1 MRKVAA
7 CLLLVLLTTLSLFT
21 ANPAWALECQQ
32 ETLYYDNWESEKL
45 FAEADLFAAKTHL
58 AWGTEACPIDTN
70 KRWLTTWVQL
80 LLEDG
85 TTGWLDDD
93 DLVTLSD
100 FQDSVRIRHADGM
113 SRLKA
118 LLAEIDRMEHVMQAL
133 MIDTSGQYLDTVLL
147 SRVGAT
153 LQPEDTA
160 LARTPVPTPTLQP
173 AVDTPS
179 QPNTIT
185 YIIRSGD
192 SLRQIAEAHNT
203 SIDEILK
210 LNPEI
215 TNANQVYVGKVI
227 LLPSER
233 ARTTIPPT
241 NTPVPQAPPTST
253 PTPQAPAAPSA
264 TGNPYRNMLAQLPVG
279 NRSHHNT
286 YDRDEWD
293 HWVDDDRDCE
303 NARAEVLIAESRR
316 SVTYRAN
323 GCTVDT
329 GLWVGPWGGRTFT
342 QASQVDIDHHVP
354 LYNAHISGGHAWNRN
369 RKRAYANDLALAS
382 ALQATENGV
391 NRAKGAGAPDEWK
404 PPVQASWCRYAQ
416 DWVEVKHKYSLLVTQ
431 AEKSALSSMLDT
443 CTGQPYVPAAQPA
456 APAQPTPIPQ
466 AQPTPV
472 PPAQPTPVP
481 QAQPTPVPPT
491 DTPQSNFPPPRR
503 QGWYCNDFDTRAQ
516 YEAFYAGR
524 AKPAS
529 HDRDR
534 DGLYCEA
541 LN

>member
-1 MRKVAA
+1 MFPRIRSQTRYTSLLLTLFIVFGLTLAGCNGNRNQPPEPTPMPPTAVAA
-7 CLLLVLLTTLSLFT
+7 DS
-21 ANPAWALECQQ
+21 
-32 ETLYYDNWESEKL
+32 ESEPTPTPTP
-45 FAEADLFAAKTHL
+45 DV
-58 AWGTEACPIDTN
+58 P
-70 KRWLTTWVQL
+70 
-80 LLEDG
+80 
-85 TTGWLDDD
+85 
-93 DLVTLSD
+93 
-100 FQDSVRIRHADGM
+100 
-113 SRLKA
+113 
-118 LLAEIDRMEHVMQAL
+118 
-133 MIDTSGQYLDTVLL
+133 
-147 SRVGAT
+147 
-153 LQPEDTA
+153 PEPTD
-160 LARTPVPTPTLQP
+160 TPVPPQPTNTPTTPNPTATVTPQPTATPEPLPPAAVTNTTSNLRRGPGTDFPLAGQLAPGALVRPVARNSDGTWLQLDSGVWIW
-173 AVDTPS
+173 AQLVDHVPSGLPVAALPPTP
-179 QPNTIT
+179 
-185 YIIRSGD
+185 
-192 SLRQIAEAHNT
+192 
-203 SIDEILK
+203 
-210 LNPEI
+210 
-215 TNANQVYVGKVI
+215 V
-227 LLPSER
+227 
-233 ARTTIPPT
+233 PPT

-253 PTPQAPAAPSA
+253 PTPQAPAAPLA

-456 APAQPTPIPQ
+456 VPAQ
-466 AQPTPV
+466 ATPV
-472 PPAQPTPVP
+472 PPAD
-481 QAQPTPVPPT
+481 A
-491 DTPQSNFPPPRR
+491 PQSNLPPPRR
-503 QGWYCNDFDTRAQ
+503 QGRYCNDFDTRAQ

-524 AKPAS
+524 EKPAS
-529 HDRDR
+529 HDRDG
-534 DGLYCEA
+534 DGRYCEA

>member
-1 MRKVAA
+1 MFPRIRSQTRYTSLLLTLFIVFGLTLAGCNGNRNQPPEPTPMPPTAVAA
-7 CLLLVLLTTLSLFT
+7 DS
-21 ANPAWALECQQ
+21 
-32 ETLYYDNWESEKL
+32 ESEPTPTPTP
-45 FAEADLFAAKTHL
+45 DV
-58 AWGTEACPIDTN
+58 P
-70 KRWLTTWVQL
+70 
-80 LLEDG
+80 
-85 TTGWLDDD
+85 
-93 DLVTLSD
+93 
-100 FQDSVRIRHADGM
+100 
-113 SRLKA
+113 
-118 LLAEIDRMEHVMQAL
+118 
-133 MIDTSGQYLDTVLL
+133 
-147 SRVGAT
+147 
-153 LQPEDTA
+153 PEPTD
-160 LARTPVPTPTLQP
+160 TPVPPQPTNTPTTPNPTATVAPQPTATPEPLPPAAVTNTTSNLRRGPGTDFPLAGQLAPGALVRPVARNSDGTWLQLDSGVWIW
-173 AVDTPS
+173 AQLVDHVPSGLPVAALPPTP
-179 QPNTIT
+179 
-185 YIIRSGD
+185 
-192 SLRQIAEAHNT
+192 
-203 SIDEILK
+203 
-210 LNPEI
+210 
-215 TNANQVYVGKVI
+215 V
-227 LLPSER
+227 
-233 ARTTIPPT
+233 PPT

-286 YDRDEWD
+286 YDRDEWV

-382 ALQATENGV
+382 ALQATESGV
-391 NRAKGAGAPDEWK
+391 NRAKSAGAPDEWK
-404 PPVQASWCRYAQ
+404 PPVQASWCQYAQ

-456 APAQPTPIPQ
+456 VPAQ
-466 AQPTPV
+466 ATPV
-472 PPAQPTPVP
+472 PPAD
-481 QAQPTPVPPT
+481 A
-491 DTPQSNFPPPRR
+491 PQSNFPPPRR
-503 QGWYCNDFDTRAQ
+503 QGRYCNDFDTRAQ

-524 AKPAS
+524 EKPAS
-529 HDRDR
+529 HDG
-534 DGLYCEA
+534 DGDGRYCEA